1 VKVMICLQ
9 SGLSESTAAQVSG
22 ELTAAGNILSVTW
35 TQPPSGEEAHESIH
49 QLTYEKSGDLLHMK
63 RTGDNTTD
71 LSFCGKSRTEGT
83 LSTPYG
89 DFLLE
94 IETRQIVVPDELW
107 QFAEESAD
115 VYIVED
121 IEKNIELC
129 YFLHLQGQEPMK
141 NDITIQIRLEK
152 NGNKR

>member
-1 VKVMICLQ
+1 MKVMICLQ
-9 SGLSESTAAQVSG
+9 SGLSESTAARAAG

-49 QLTYEKSGDLLHMK
+49 QLTYEKSGDVLHMK
-63 RTGDNTTD
+63 RTGDNITD
-71 LSFCGKSRTEGT
+71 LSFSGKSRTEGM

-94 IETRQIVVPDELW
+94 IETLQLVVPDELW
-107 QFAEESAD
+107 QFAKEST
-115 VYIVED
+115 D
-121 IEKNIELC
+121 IFAGEVREKNIQLC

-141 NDITIQIRLEK
+141 NDISIQIRLEK
-152 NGNKR
+152 NGDKR